1 MKAET
6 SKRSRSMDSGTDS
19 PSIFSASMFENVG
32 REETVTTENQLK
44 ENEYPRYV
52 VLFVLK
58 SQFAS
63 TVTPFKETW
72 YGCSPIG
79 VKFARFFFS
88 MCSGTLL
95 RHYGQLLYKL
105 DQNSFAILC
114 QN

>member
-1 MKAET
+1 
-6 SKRSRSMDSGTDS
+6 MDSGTDS

-79 VKFARFFFS
+79 VKFARFFFL
-88 MCSGTLL
+88 CAVAHYYGTMGSFYINLTKIVLL
-95 RHYGQLLYKL
+95 SYVRIK
-105 DQNSFAILC
+105 SFVIRI
-114 QN
+114 